1 MHNENFQRV
10 TLNSI
15 KDDEKFDSN
24 SIKLL
29 YSLPEKSFAL
39 IYESDNI
46 YLAKIRKF
54 INVQFNSNKYK
65 DTSIEG
71 QNYEEGVV
79 PK

>member
-1 MHNENFQRV
+1 MHNENFETI

-15 KDDEKFDSN
+15 KDVDKFDPN

-46 YLAKIRKF
+46 YLAKIK
-54 INVQFNSNKYK
+54 NL
-65 DTSIEG
+65 
-71 QNYEEGVV
+71 
-79 PK
+79 